1 VHIHRLSVQFSVIGV
16 PERRARPGKQGSA
29 YSLPPPPAPSCP
41 PPSLAKVIFLAELRI
56 KPDFSLERNTRMRQN
71 LRKGDYVWLW
81 LCKQALREPAP
92 AESVERVGSLPGGVA
107 ENSAGQA
114 ETKKVV
120 RRIQEGCKKDAFS
133 CVRIPKDFFGRII
146 KLSHLNHRSPV
157 AAIFPSGGKYEH
169 SAVFQIPCW
178 TRRQPDPIF
187 PAYQPGAGRRGRY
200 HARLRRIRWHAGE
213 RQFWYLWSFHPLPT
227 GATWRFTPLPATW

>member
-1 VHIHRLSVQFSVIGV
+1 MTLECGTLRVTWYRMKSKNFVPVKQLLKSRIG
-16 PERRARPGKQGSA
+16 Q
-29 YSLPPPPAPSCP
+29 Y
-41 PPSLAKVIFLAELRI
+41 
-56 KPDFSLERNTRMRQN
+56 
-71 LRKGDYVWLW
+71 
-81 LCKQALREPAP
+81 
-92 AESVERVGSLPGGVA
+92 
-107 ENSAGQA
+107 
-114 ETKKVV
+114 KKVV